1 KQSQILENICGY
13 LKISD
18 TEKMKDDYTF
28 NIMAF
33 SPLLSKG
40 VQILDKN
47 YNINIAIRY
56 DSEED
61 KTYLW
66 IGTPVIS
73 LE

>member
-1 KQSQILENICGY
+1 
-13 LKISD
+13 
-18 TEKMKDDYTF
+18 MKDDYTF